1 MIRWTSNSWSF
12 LLYHLSTHIRFW
24 PVALQFFV
32 PTPSSGL
39 DFARI
44 VSHSSQS
51 SANTNTGFRK
61 KQDHPSLH
69 HTTSC
74 FGGTEQANQLQLQ
87 NMNKKKHGQPPKH
100 PALHHHHQKKTSY
113 RNLTYSV
120 TPHTPNPQ
128 KKGSISATKTRSHG
142 PRHFYHFTNTIRR
155 VQGAWRPPPPSR
167 QWSFWSSQPESWQ
180 KSPNGSMGFFG
191 AQLLKLASCLLVG
204 RIWKLPLSVS
214 SWKKKGREE
223 RRTILIGGCSF
234 RVVSVCWEKSQQ

>member
-12 LLYHLSTHIRFW
+12 LLYHLFTHIRFW

-74 FGGTEQANQLQLQ
+74 FGGTEKANQLQLQ
-87 NMNKKKHGQPPKH
+87 NMNKKTWSTPQTPCTSPP
-100 PALHHHHQKKTSY
+100 PPKKTSY
-113 RNLTYSV
+113 CNLTYSV
-120 TPHTPNPQ
+120 TPHTHPTPK
-128 KKGSISATKTRSHG
+128 KKGQFQLLKRAAMDLGISTT
-142 PRHFYHFTNTIRR
+142 
-155 VQGAWRPPPPSR
+155 
-167 QWSFWSSQPESWQ
+167 
-180 KSPNGSMGFFG
+180 SPTPFEGSKVLEDHLLQAVNDRFEAHSLKADRNHRTVRWDFFG

-214 SWKKKGREE
+214 SWKKKR
-223 RRTILIGGCSF
+223 
-234 RVVSVCWEKSQQ
+234 

>member
-100 PALHHHHQKKTSY
+100 PALHHHHQKKQ
-113 RNLTYSV
+113 V
-120 TPHTPNPQ
+120 TVTWPTPSHHTHPTPK
-128 KKGSISATKTRSHG
+128 KKGQ
-142 PRHFYHFTNTIRR
+142 F
-155 VQGAWRPPPPSR
+155 
-167 QWSFWSSQPESWQ
+167 
-180 KSPNGSMGFFG
+180 
-191 AQLLKLASCLLVG
+191 QLLKRAAMDLGISTTSPTPFEGSKVLEDHLLQAVND
-204 RIWKLPLSVS
+204 RFEAHSLKAD
-214 SWKKKGREE
+214 RNH
-223 RRTILIGGCSF
+223 RTVRWDFLEHSF
-234 RVVSVCWEKSQQ
+234 